1 MKNQNK
7 KHFIQDQA
15 QLISYCPLCKRS
27 FSPREAALINSAGP
41 AQLLH
46 ITCNF
51 CATALIVLLFSE
63 ERGVSSVG
71 LLTDCT
77 EADVSRMTHTE
88 PISADEVLGVHECLV
103 GGQF

>member
-7 KHFIQDQA
+7 KQFIENQE

-27 FSPREAALINSAGP
+27 FSPREAAVINSAGP

-51 CATALIVLLFSE
+51 CASALVVLLFSE
-63 ERGVSSVG
+63 ERGISSVG

-77 EADVSRMTHTE
+77 EADVSRMADTK
-88 PISADEVLGVHECLV
+88 PISADEVLGVHACL
-103 GGQF
+103 GNGQI